1 MIELKATTAVENR
14 IEEILSGR
22 VSELSSLEGKIE
34 RESANIEA
42 INQEMETATAAG
54 NADGYR
60 KAKAKRAA
68 IMDGKEMYEARLD
81 ALRNKPLITK
91 EEYEKAVSDIFEEFS
106 EIDDLTREKL
116 YKLSNEM
123 NAAAEELRKA
133 QIRANEALR
142 RLQDDIYRCADRS
155 INTKTGELLRLPTED
170 KRIDKWNTINWGQS
184 GVSHYQYK
192 IYAER
197 VKSEEG
203 ND

>member
-1 MIELKATTAVENR
+1 MKELKAITATENR

-22 VSELSSLEGKIE
+22 AAELEALAKQIE
-34 RESANIEA
+34 QESADIET
-42 INQEMETATAAG
+42 INREMETATAAG
-54 NADGYR
+54 DVEGYR

-68 IMDGKEMYEARLD
+68 VMDGKEMHESRLN

-91 EEYEKAVSDIFEEFS
+91 EEYDKTVSDVFAEYATL
-106 EIDDLTREKL
+106 DDLTREKL

-142 RLQDDIYRCADRS
+142 RLQDDIYRGADRS

>member
-1 MIELKATTAVENR
+1 MKELKAITATENR

-22 VSELSSLEGKIE
+22 AAELEALAKQIE
-34 RESANIEA
+34 QESADIETV
-42 INQEMETATAAG
+42 NQEMETATAAG
-54 NADGYR
+54 DVEGYR

-68 IMDGKEMYEARLD
+68 VMDGKEMHESRLN

-91 EEYEKAVSDIFEEFS
+91 EEYDKTVSDVFAEYATL
-106 EIDDLTREKL
+106 DDLTREKL

-142 RLQDDIYRCADRS
+142 RLQDDIYRGADRS
-155 INTKTGELLRLPTED
+155 INEKTGELLRLPTED

-192 IYAER
+192 IYADR
-197 VKSEEG
+197 VKSEESKG
-203 ND
+203 